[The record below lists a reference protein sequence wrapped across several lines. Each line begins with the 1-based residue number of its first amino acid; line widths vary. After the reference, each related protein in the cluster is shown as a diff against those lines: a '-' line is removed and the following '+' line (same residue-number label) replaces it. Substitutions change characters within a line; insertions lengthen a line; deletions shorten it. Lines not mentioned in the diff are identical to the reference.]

1 MSEIH
6 ELHRKCSWLV

>member
-1 MSEIH
+1 MSEIY